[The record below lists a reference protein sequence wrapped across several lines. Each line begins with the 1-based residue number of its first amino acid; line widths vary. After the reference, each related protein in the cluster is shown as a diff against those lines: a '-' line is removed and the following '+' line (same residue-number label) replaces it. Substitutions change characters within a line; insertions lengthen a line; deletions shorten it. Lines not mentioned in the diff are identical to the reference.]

1 MARREPEGT
10 PLEKAIKSSQVET
23 MTYGYVLFAEETAPA
38 LKCESGVVVI
48 SNMEIEIWHDG
59 EITDLTFLPDN
70 TAKRHFQ
77 RLFK

>member
-1 MARREPEGT
+1 MASRKQERT
-10 PLEKAIKSSQVET
+10 PLLKALKAYEVKD
-23 MTYGYVLFAEETAPA
+23 MTYGHVLFDNDTCPA